1 VTWLA
6 NNKKHLLEGSK
17 TMSKA
22 GFAIFTWALVTGM
35 AMAESSLTTWQ
46 AIGMSLFVYAGSAQL
61 AALPLMAGNFP
72 FWTIFLTAA
81 VVNLRF
87 VIFSAGLQPFFKDR
101 TLWKRSILGYL
112 NGDLTFALLM
122 SRYPQYRA
130 DPSHLPFFLGMSLTN
145 WTIWQIGSLLGIFL
159 AGAVPDAWGLG
170 FAGTLALIAILLPM
184 LDGLSMRLSA
194 LTALAVA
201 LAANDLPY
209 KLSIVLAV
217 LAAIAVGIAS
227 DRLIRQR
234 SDAS

>member
-1 VTWLA
+1 MTQFIVTWLS

-22 GFAIFTWALVTGM
+22 SFAIFTWALVTGM

-46 AIGMSLFVYAGSAQL
+46 AIGMSLLVYAGSAQL
-61 AALPLMAGNFP
+61 AALPLMAGDFP

-122 SRYPQYRA
+122 
-130 DPSHLPFFLGMSLTN
+130 PFFLGMSLTN
-145 WTIWQIGSLLGIFL
+145 WTIWQTGSLVGIFL
-159 AGAVPDAWGLG
+159 AGVVPDAWGLG

-184 LDGLSMRLSA
+184 LDGLSMRLAA
-194 LTALAVA
+194 LTALMVA

-234 SDAS
+234 KGAS

>member
-1 VTWLA
+1 MDLDGHEDLLITNEKGLYGGLKMA
-6 NNKKHLLEGSK
+6 NGTNPMRSSPGMPGTRAKSAAMVRDLFIKAQAYKAK
-17 TMSKA
+17 TDKA
-22 GFAIFTWALVTGM
+22 
-35 AMAESSLTTWQ
+35 
-46 AIGMSLFVYAGSAQL
+46 
-61 AALPLMAGNFP
+61 
-72 FWTIFLTAA
+72 
-81 VVNLRF
+81 
-87 VIFSAGLQPFFKDR
+87 SAGLQPLFKDR

-122 SRYPQYRA
+122 SRYPQNRA
-130 DPSHLPFFLGMSLTN
+130 EPSQLPFFLGMSLTN
-145 WTIWQIGSLLGIFL
+145 WTIWQTGSLVGIFL

-184 LDGLSMRLSA
+184 LDGLSMRLAA
-194 LTALAVA
+194 LTALVVA

-234 SDAS
+234 KRVS

>member
-1 VTWLA
+1 
-6 NNKKHLLEGSK
+6 
-17 TMSKA
+17 MSKA

-46 AIGMSLFVYAGSAQL
+46 AIGMSLMVYAGSAQL
-61 AALPLMAGNFP
+61 AALPLMAGDFP

-101 TLWKRSILGYL
+101 TLWKRSVLGYL

-122 SRYPQYRA
+122 SRYPQYRQ

-145 WTIWQIGSLLGIFL
+145 WTIWQIGSLVGIL
-159 AGAVPDAWGLG
+159 MAGMIPDSWGLG

-184 LDGLSMRLSA
+184 LDGLPTRLAALSA
-194 LTALAVA
+194 LVIALV
-201 LAANDLPY
+201 ANDLPY

-217 LAAIAVGIAS
+217 MVAIGVGIAS
-227 DRLIRQR
+227 DRLMKTGRR
-234 SDAS
+234 RA